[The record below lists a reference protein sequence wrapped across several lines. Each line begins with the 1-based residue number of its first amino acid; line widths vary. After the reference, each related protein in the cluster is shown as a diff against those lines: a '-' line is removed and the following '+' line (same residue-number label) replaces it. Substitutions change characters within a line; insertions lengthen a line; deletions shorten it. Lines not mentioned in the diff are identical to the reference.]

1 MACQGR
7 RPLTPTLSAVP
18 GAREKRE
25 SLALRVRVAGPEP
38 SASIASDEFD
48 HDRCFMQL
56 VYRDDAYARQCMAK
70 VTEVDERG
78 IRLDAT
84 VFYPMGGGQP
94 GDIGVLRLADGS
106 EIPIVDTVKGAA
118 ADEVIHIPAPGSS
131 APPVGA
137 EVSAEI
143 DWPRRHRMMR
153 MHSCLHL
160 LCAVLE
166 GEVTGGQVADG
177 KGRLD
182 FNLPDIKLDKEQ
194 IEAELNRLI
203 AEDHKVQP
211 RWISDKELTAR
222 PELVRTMSV
231 KPPMGR
237 GQVRLLEIE
246 GVDLQPCGG
255 THVAHTGEIGPV
267 QVVKIESK
275 GKQNRRVNIA
285 LTAP

>member
-1 MACQGR
+1 
-7 RPLTPTLSAVP
+7 
-18 GAREKRE
+18 
-25 SLALRVRVAGPEP
+25 
-38 SASIASDEFD
+38 
-48 HDRCFMQL
+48 MQL

-70 VTEVDERG
+70 VTEIDERG

-131 APPVGA
+131 VPPVGA

-143 DWPRRHRMMR
+143 DWPRRHRLMR

-182 FNLPDIKLDKEQ
+182 FNLPEIKLDKEQ

-255 THVAHTGEIGPV
+255 THVSHTGEIGPV

-285 LTAP
+285 LMAP